1 MQVTEMKTMNL
12 QKGYFIVV
20 SFLSLF
26 AVQHTTNVLA
36 LNDFSEE
43 RHFFNISNYSFGS
56 SSNSGNQ
63 TNNRLVKKTLVS
75 FAIENTLL
83 TIGRGTFATA
93 VNQLGSTYKSSLL
106 DCLEHP
112 QYLREVLKRHGE
124 DVYKASINSIKTK
137 LHEFSMD
144 KEIAEFLHE
153 ISK

>member
-1 MQVTEMKTMNL
+1 MKTMNL
-12 QKGYFIVV
+12 QKGYFIVI

-83 TIGRGTFATA
+83 TIG
-93 VNQLGSTYKSSLL
+93 
-106 DCLEHP
+106 
-112 QYLREVLKRHGE
+112 
-124 DVYKASINSIKTK
+124 
-137 LHEFSMD
+137 
-144 KEIAEFLHE
+144 
-153 ISK
+153 